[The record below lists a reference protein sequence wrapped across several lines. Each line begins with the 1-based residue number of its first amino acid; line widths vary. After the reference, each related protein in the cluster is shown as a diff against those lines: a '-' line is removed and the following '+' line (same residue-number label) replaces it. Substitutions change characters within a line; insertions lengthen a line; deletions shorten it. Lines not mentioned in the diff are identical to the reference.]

1 MRTLPAFAITVVPE
15 PLAKSGVC
23 LMLGSVDCSVRIGI
37 TAIAPPDINDETKID
52 NGNKR
57 VFNVLR

>member
-1 MRTLPAFAITVVPE
+1 MLTTVLVVTMKLP
-15 PLAKSGVC
+15 PLAIPRVAPGINVGVYA
-23 LMLGSVDCSVRIGI
+23 
-37 TAIAPPDINDETKID
+37 AIAPPDTNDETKID